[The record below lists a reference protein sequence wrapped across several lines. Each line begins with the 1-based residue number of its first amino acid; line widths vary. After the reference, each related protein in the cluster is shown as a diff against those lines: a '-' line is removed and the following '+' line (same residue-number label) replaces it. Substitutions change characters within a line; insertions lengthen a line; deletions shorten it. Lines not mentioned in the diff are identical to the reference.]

1 MYICGIRLLFP
12 SSFSGSAQFSV
23 SYTFGATQACTIFRV
38 QAPTHNSPSVTVRRH
53 PPRRLQRFKHHV
65 LPTGG
70 TDILVLSPQHLVLL
84 ASFPHLSSPP
94 SPSLL
99 HASARAH
106 TCINTRQKPLP
117 RFKNRHVYTLDTEFG
132 QPRAT
137 RPNLFPVQKST
148 CLHTRYGVRSAARTH
163 THTHGLQTQARSD
176 SHRQIRQGHWYYHRH
191 SHSSF
196 SDGIPGLHCN
206 THAASPPESRTNPSP
221 YLRPSLTDRYPGIK
235 ARRQRHTGLSCT
247 ATNSFSPGQSHSFT
261 ALASRFRVHTTQRHP
276 HRSPHSS
283 TVHAQA
289 RTPGESSCYN
299 RPFTTLGRGRC
310 LANPVFGLRMHWQTL
325 TAQAAKAPSADTLRH
340 LGLMRRSSSH

>member
-1 MYICGIRLLFP
+1 MYHLSCSSTHTQQPVSNGQTPPSTPVTALQASRLANRRHGHSRTFTPTLSATSLFP
-12 SSFSGSAQFSV
+12 SPVV
-23 SYTFGATQACTIFRV
+23 STLAVA
-38 QAPTHNSPSVTVRRH
+38 
-53 PPRRLQRFKHHV
+53 PPRLRTRAYMHQHTTK
-65 LPTGG
+65 TA
-70 TDILVLSPQHLVLL
+70 SPFQ
-84 ASFPHLSSPP
+84 
-94 SPSLL
+94 
-99 HASARAH
+99 
-106 TCINTRQKPLP
+106 
-117 RFKNRHVYTLDTEFG
+117 NRHVYTLDTEFG